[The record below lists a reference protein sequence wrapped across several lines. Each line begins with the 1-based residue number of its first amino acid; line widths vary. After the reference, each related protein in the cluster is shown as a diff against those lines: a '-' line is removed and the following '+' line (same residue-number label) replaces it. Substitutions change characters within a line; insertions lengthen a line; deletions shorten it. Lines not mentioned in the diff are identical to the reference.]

1 MLLSLSLLLGI
12 LLISNWMG
20 TGSASR
26 SISQEILRSLS
37 AFLFLAVSA
46 ALLVLISS
54 TNISYG
60 NTWQDTNIDV
70 GGYRISFD
78 VCHPVHIEPIAR

>member
-1 MLLSLSLLLGI
+1 MLL
-12 LLISNWMG
+12 
-20 TGSASR
+20 
-26 SISQEILRSLS
+26 
-37 AFLFLAVSA
+37 AVTA
-46 ALLVLISS
+46 ALLLLISS

-78 VCHPVHIEPIAR
+78 VCHPIHIEPIAR

>member
-12 LLISNWMG
+12 LLIYNWWA
-20 TGSASR
+20 TGLAFQSR
-26 SISQEILRSLS
+26 SRELLHSLS
-37 AFLFLAVSA
+37 ALAFLVTAA
-46 ALLVLISS
+46 ALLLLMSS
-54 TNISYG
+54 INISYG

-78 VCHPVHIEPIAR
+78 VCHPIHIEPIAR